1 MPRESLPIDADL
13 LATLVAPRTHEPL
26 RIGTAA
32 ELRAAQKVGAE
43 LPPFQAVLVTAD
55 GARAWPIIDGI
66 PDLLAD
72 HALILR

>member
-1 MPRESLPIDADL
+1 MPSETLVIDPDL

-32 ELRAAQKVGAE
+32 QLRAAQAVGAD

-55 GARAWPIIDGI
+55 GARAWPVVDGI

-72 HALILR
+72 HAITLR